1 MANSDIVL
9 NIVTKGA
16 QLAKQQLGGLGNAS
30 KGSDNNLAQLS
41 KFAKIAGVDVGV
53 ALAKGVSVAVKEF
66 IAFEDAM
73 TQSLAIMKTTVDQ
86 QEDMIKATQEVAM
99 ATRIGTKDSAEAYF
113 FLASAGLDA
122 EQSIAALPQVARFA
136 QAGMF
141 DMATATDLATDAQS
155 ALGLTVQ
162 DAETNLAN
170 LTRVTDVLV
179 KGNTLANASVQ
190 QFSEALT
197 TKAGA
202 ALKVVNKDIEE
213 GVAVLA
219 VFADRGVKGAEA
231 GDKLNQ
237 VLRDIPRAT
246 AKNRQEFEALGLN
259 MFDTAG
265 NMKNVADIIEE
276 LDAVLGP
283 MSDEMKAAT
292 LDQLGLN
299 RGVADAVKIL
309 SGSTAQIREYEA
321 ALRDSAGTTQ
331 EIADNQMKSLQAE
344 LDIVSNKWDIFLQL
358 VGKDFE
364 GAAKGTVGWLD
375 KILSRLIEIQQA
387 HQEENEETQ
396 NSVWRDRKKLQ
407 VISGVNVVYKEMYR
421 VTKDLEK
428 SHDDERDAVEAYI
441 AGLEDLRQTT
451 EEVEEAT
458 RKATEAEQEAAAER
472 REFGLA
478 GLKAMQDAYKNLNA
492 IYERHNDLKDAE
504 ITATQKLNR
513 MNTKKE
519 NIEKKL
525 EEAKKK
531 ANLLSEDGTEKT
543 NEENLAIARQN
554 ERIRELTEIEDK
566 NEIQKL
572 ELAVAKE
579 RLIELE
585 EEAIARSRESI
596 QAEEEVL
603 RLEKDLIEAEQRRI
617 EAQSD
622 LTDATKE
629 YNDATAKTP
638 ENLLEIAIAK
648 RNLDTAIADVKAMK
662 SFNEGIAQMVKFAG
676 GKLSDLAAHFSNL
689 MGMQGYRADMVASA
703 SSVGSSGSTGFDET
717 GVEDVS
723 SPLKSGGGSPSSRI
737 ASLADLQG
745 GRVNNN
751 NIVVNVGGALSSSD
765 EISTAVA
772 SAMIQ
777 AQRRGIKVLI

>member
-30 KGSDNNLAQLS
+30 KGSANNLAQLS
-41 KFAKIAGVDVGV
+41 KFAKIAGVAVGV

-86 QEDMIKATQEVAM
+86 QEDMIRATQEVAM

-309 SGSTAQIREYEA
+309 SGSTQQIREYEA

-364 GAAKGTVGWLD
+364 GAARGTVGWLD
-375 KILSRLIEIQQA
+375 KILSRLIEIKQA
-387 HQEENEETQ
+387 QQEENEETE
-396 NSVWRDRKKLQ
+396 NSVWRYRNKIQ

-458 RKATEAEQEAAAER
+458 RKATEAEQEAAEER
-472 REFGLA
+472 RQHGLV
-478 GLKAMQDAYKNLNA
+478 GLQAMQSAYQDLNA
-492 IYERHNDLKDAE
+492 IYKRHNALKDDE
-504 ITATQKLNR
+504 IEA
-513 MNTKKE
+513 
-519 NIEKKL
+519 EKKL
-525 EEAKKK
+525 SKMRRKEEDVANELEIAKQK
-531 ANLLSEDGTEKT
+531 ANDLAEHGTEVT
-543 NEENLAIARQN
+543 NEENLAIKRQ
-554 ERIRELTEIEDK
+554 EQRIQELIAIEDK
-566 NEIQKL
+566 DEIQKL
-572 ELAVAKE
+572 ELAVAQE
-579 RLIELE
+579 RLNELRE
-585 EEAIARSRESI
+585 DSIARSRESV

-603 RLEKDLIEAEQRRI
+603 RLEKELIEAEQRRI

-648 RNLDTAIADVKAMK
+648 KQLDDAIADTKAMN
-662 SFNEGIAQMVKFAG
+662 SFNEGIAQMIKFAG
-676 GKLSDLAAHFSNL
+676 GRLSDLRNHFNNI
-689 MGMQGYRADMVASA
+689 MGMSGYRADMVADTS
-703 SSVGSSGSTGFDET
+703 GGGSTGGSIGFDET

-723 SPLKSGGGSPSSRI
+723 SPLSGGGGPSSRI
-737 ASLADLQG
+737 ASLADLQA